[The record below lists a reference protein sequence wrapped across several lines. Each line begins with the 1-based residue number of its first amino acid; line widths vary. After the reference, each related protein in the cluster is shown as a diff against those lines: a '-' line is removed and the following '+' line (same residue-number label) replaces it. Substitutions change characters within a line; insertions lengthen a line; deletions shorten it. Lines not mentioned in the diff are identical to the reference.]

1 MTPPDAVLHTLN
13 ARDTPGFAA
22 AIAALP
28 GALDDYELFDH
39 SILGWLAREGWAEGI
54 QVMLEAGSSASDQP
68 EVLLQGIFPTLQ
80 MGTDVRA
87 LELLLDAG
95 ISANLLLEDEL
106 METPLRASSV
116 VIEERGEAI
125 TRLLLSRGADP
136 NVLVEYSLP
145 PLHNAC
151 LRPCSGTVRA
161 LLEGGANPNI
171 LNDEGSTA
179 LQLLVYELKA
189 AEKRSA
195 QNPEDNSFEIAAAFV
210 PESMA
215 ALLEHGA
222 DATLLT
228 PEGKSVLWPAM
239 AMAACPSP
247 VLEML
252 LDAGAPTEQGF
263 NYKGEQMDLLAF
275 SLLRAVSAPVACK
288 LLDAGCPLDVPY
300 ENIGQRCYLDVVCQY
315 APENAL
321 ALWDHDPGFG
331 ERLLAYRDEGSS
343 VLVPAV
349 AGGNGALV
357 RRLHAGG
364 LSAKEP
370 NASGRTPLQR
380 VADHLP
386 DSLPMLQAL
395 ADTEA

>member
-1 MTPPDAVLHTLN
+1 
-13 ARDTPGFAA
+13 
-22 AIAALP
+22 
-28 GALDDYELFDH
+28 
-39 SILGWLAREGWAEGI
+39 
-54 QVMLEAGSSASDQP
+54 MLSQLESQP

-80 MGTDVRA
+80 VGTDVRA

-106 METPLRASSV
+106 METPLRAASV

-136 NVLVEYSLP
+136 NVEVDHSLP

-151 LRPCSGTVRA
+151 LRPCSGTSGTVRA
-161 LLEGGANPNI
+161 LLEGGADPNI
-171 LNDEGSTA
+171 LNDEGSSA
-179 LQLLVYELKA
+179 LQLLIYELKA
-189 AEKRSA
+189 AENRSA
-195 QNPEDNSFEIAAAFV
+195 QNSEDNSSEIAAEFV
-210 PESMA
+210 PESLA

-239 AMAACPSP
+239 AMGSCPSA
-247 VLEML
+247 VLTSL
-252 LDAGAPTEQGF
+252 LDAGAPVSGGIP
-263 NYKGEQMDLLAF
+263 YKGEQMDFLAF
-275 SLLRAVSAPVACK
+275 SILRAHPPEVALR
-288 LLDAGCPLDVPY
+288 LLDAGCPVDVPY
-300 ENIGQRCYLDVVCQY
+300 ANLGERCYLDVVCQH
-315 APENAL
+315 APETAL
-321 ALWDHDPGFG
+321 ALWDHAPSFG

-349 AGGNGALV
+349 ASGNEALV

-370 NASGRTPLQR
+370 NAGGRTPLQR
-380 VADHLP
+380 VADHVP
-386 DSLPMLQAL
+386 DALPMLQAL
-395 ADTEA
+395 ADSEG